1 MRWELTGVRGWLA
14 RPSAMRRAGSATRCS
29 DVRRTRL
36 LDSETL
42 GVWERTLRRLLA
54 HAVGVGVRK
63 LAMTTTVAAATE
75 VLGANP
81 CRRLG
86 VIVTIVPAVQLV
98 PWAS

>member
-1 MRWELTGVRGWLA
+1 MLA
-14 RPSAMRRAGSATRCS
+14 RPSAMRRSGSATRCS

-42 GVWERTLRRLLA
+42 GVRERILRRLLA
-54 HAVGVGVRK
+54 HVGVGVRK

-81 CRRLG
+81 
-86 VIVTIVPAVQLV
+86 
-98 PWAS
+98 